1 MRKKKREKK
10 DLRKERKKKE
20 KREATSGPVV
30 EKVNNK
36 NVYTVLIIIL
46 IR

>member
-20 KREATSGPVV
+20 KRREATSGPVV

-36 NVYTVLIIIL
+36 NVYTYS
-46 IR
+46 